1 MGIYE
6 ISLATVV
13 GINIILALGLNMI
26 SGFCGQISLGHAAF
40 YGIGA
45 YTAAILEMIVDQTGS
60 SKAAILAKTGVPIP
74 LTIAAGMITAG
85 IAGLVV
91 GLASLRVRHDFLA
104 ITTMGVGFL
113 FLGIV
118 RQQEMLG
125 GELGISGIPSVGLG
139 KIGYLVVVLIIAV
152 LSAAFSLWIK
162 RSWMGFAFDA
172 VADDEDTARVVT
184 VDVGVYKLAAFAM
197 GTAMAGVA
205 GGLYTYFARFLMPD
219 DFGFITSITVLSM
232 VAVGGIGSVY
242 GVIAATIILTLMP
255 EFFRFISD
263 YKLLVYGTLLF
274 AVMRFAPDGLAGFT
288 RDLLARFKA
297 KRHTQET
304 A

>member
-40 YGIGA
+40 YGVGA
-45 YTAAILEMIVDQTGS
+45 YTCALLAKAGTPLPAAIGAGML
-60 SKAAILAKTGVPIP
+60 
-74 LTIAAGMITAG
+74 AAGIV
-85 IAGLVV
+85 GLVV

-118 RQQEMLG
+118 RQQEILG
-125 GELGISGIPSVGLG
+125 GELGISGIPSSGFG
-139 KIGYLVVVLIIAV
+139 KIGYLILVLA
-152 LSAAFSLWIK
+152 LAALTAAFSVWIK

-172 VADDEDTARVVT
+172 VADDEDTARVMT
-184 VDVGVYKLAAFAM
+184 VDVSAYKLAAFAM

-232 VAVGGIGSVY
+232 VAVGGIGSVF
-242 GVIAATIILTLMP
+242 GVIVATVILTLMP

-263 YKLLVYGTLLF
+263 YKLLVYGALLF
-274 AVMRFAPDGLAGFT
+274 AVMRFAPEGLAG
-288 RDLLARFKA
+288 LARSVRA
-297 KRHTQET
+297 HINRRGERRL
-304 A
+304 

>member
-40 YGIGA
+40 YGVGA
-45 YTAAILEMIVDQTGS
+45 YTCAL
-60 SKAAILAKTGVPIP
+60 LAKTGTPFTAAIGAGM
-74 LTIAAGMITAG
+74 LAAGVV
-85 IAGLVV
+85 GLVV

-118 RQQEMLG
+118 RQQEILG
-125 GELGISGIPSVGLG
+125 GELGISGIPSSGFG
-139 KIGYLVVVLIIAV
+139 KIGYLVLVLT
-152 LSAAFSLWIK
+152 LAALTTVFSLWIK

-184 VDVGVYKLAAFAM
+184 VDVSAYKLAAFAM

-232 VAVGGIGSVY
+232 VAVGGIGSVF
-242 GVIAATIILTLMP
+242 GVIVATVILTLMP

-263 YKLLVYGTLLF
+263 YKLLVYGALLF
-274 AVMRFAPDGLAGFT
+274 AVMRFAPEGLAG
-288 RDLLARFKA
+288 LAGRVFARTKRKA
-297 KRHTQET
+297 RLEDEAT
-304 A
+304 

>member
-40 YGIGA
+40 YGVGA
-45 YTAAILEMIVDQTGS
+45 YTCAL
-60 SKAAILAKTGVPIP
+60 LAKAGTP
-74 LTIAAGMITAG
+74 LPVAISAGMIAAGIV
-85 IAGLVV
+85 GLIV

-118 RQQEMLG
+118 RQQEILG
-125 GELGISGIPSVGLG
+125 GELGISGIPSSGFG
-139 KIGYLVVVLIIAV
+139 KIGYLVLVLTLAV
-152 LSAAFSLWIK
+152 LLTAISLWIK

-184 VDVGVYKLAAFAM
+184 VDVGAYKLAAFAM

-205 GGLYTYFARFLMPD
+205 GGLYTFFARFLMPD
-219 DFGFITSITVLSM
+219 DF
-232 VAVGGIGSVY
+232 SVF
-242 GVIAATIILTLMP
+242 GVIVATIILTLMP

-263 YKLLVYGTLLF
+263 YKLLIYGALLF
-274 AVMRFAPDGLAGFT
+274 AVMRFAPEGLAG
-288 RDLLARFKA
+288 LARSSFAHMKL
-297 KRHTQET
+297 KTRVEDEVT
-304 A
+304 

>member
-6 ISLATVV
+6 ISLATIV

-40 YGIGA
+40 YGVGA
-45 YTAAILEMIVDQTGS
+45 YTCAL
-60 SKAAILAKTGVPIP
+60 LAKAGMPLPIN
-74 LTIAAGMITAG
+74 IAAGMILAG
-85 IAGLVV
+85 VVGLIV

-118 RQQEMLG
+118 RQQEFLG
-125 GELGISGIPSVGLG
+125 GELGISGIPSSGLG
-139 KIGYLVVVLIIAV
+139 KVGYLVTVLILVALFTV
-152 LSAAFSLWIK
+152 FSLWIK

-172 VADDEDTARVVT
+172 VADDEDTARVMS
-184 VDVGVYKLAAFAM
+184 VDVGAYKLAAFAM

-219 DFGFITSITVLSM
+219 DFGFITSISVLSM
-232 VAVGGIGSVY
+232 VAVGGIGSVF
-242 GVIAATIILTLMP
+242 GVIVATVILTLMP
-255 EFFRFISD
+255 EFFRFVSD
-263 YKLLVYGTLLF
+263 YKLLLYGTLLF
-274 AVMRFAPDGLAGFT
+274 AVMRFSPEGLAG
-288 RDLLARFKA
+288 LARNLVKKIHLNAEKKA
-297 KRHTQET
+297 G
-304 A
+304 

>member
-26 SGFCGQISLGHAAF
+26 TGFCGQISLGHAAF
-40 YGIGA
+40 YGVGA
-45 YTAAILEMIVDQTGS
+45 YACAL
-60 SKAAILAKTGVPIP
+60 LAKAGAP
-74 LTIAAGMITAG
+74 LPLAVSAAMIAAGIL
-85 IAGLVV
+85 GLIV

-118 RQQEMLG
+118 RQQEVLG
-125 GELGISGIPSVGLG
+125 GEMGISGIPAPGMS
-139 KIGYLVVVLIIAV
+139 KIGYLAVVLV
-152 LSAAFSLWIK
+152 LAALCTVFSLWIK

-172 VADDEDTARVVT
+172 VADDEDTARVVG
-184 VDVGVYKLAAFAM
+184 VDVAAYKLAAFAM

-219 DFGFITSITVLSM
+219 DFGFITSISVLSM
-232 VAVGGIGSVY
+232 VAVGGIGSVF
-242 GVIAATIILTLMP
+242 GVISATIILTLMP

-263 YKLLVYGTLLF
+263 YKLLVYGTMLF
-274 AVMRFAPDGLAGFT
+274 AVMRFAPEGLAG
-288 RDLLARFKA
+288 LARGLLKTIKPKVRVEKEVA
-297 KRHTQET
+297 R
-304 A
+304 

>member
-40 YGIGA
+40 YGVGA
-45 YTAAILEMIVDQTGS
+45 YTCAL
-60 SKAAILAKTGVPIP
+60 LAKAGAP
-74 LTIAAGMITAG
+74 LPVAIAAGMIAAG
-85 IAGLVV
+85 IVGLIV

-118 RQQEMLG
+118 RQQEILG
-125 GELGISGIPSVGLG
+125 GELGISGIPSSGFG
-139 KIGYLVVVLIIAV
+139 KIGYLVLVLILAA
-152 LSAAFSLWIK
+152 LTTAFSLWIK

-184 VDVGVYKLAAFAM
+184 VDVSAYKLAAFAM

-205 GGLYTYFARFLMPD
+205 GGLYTFFARFLMPD

-232 VAVGGIGSVY
+232 VAVGGIGSVF
-242 GVIAATIILTLMP
+242 GVVVATIILTLMP

-263 YKLLVYGTLLF
+263 YKLLVYGALLF
-274 AVMRFAPDGLAGFT
+274 AVMRFAPEGLAG
-288 RDLLARFKA
+288 LARSSLAFMKLKTGA
-297 KRHTQET
+297 RNEVT
-304 A
+304 

>member
-6 ISLATVV
+6 ISLTTVV

-26 SGFCGQISLGHAAF
+26 TGFCGQISLGHAAF

-45 YTAAILEMIVDQTGS
+45 YACAL
-60 SKAAILAKTGVPIP
+60 LAKAGTSLP
-74 LTIAAGMITAG
+74 LAIGAGMFAAGAVG
-85 IAGLVV
+85 FVV
-91 GLASLRVRHDFLA
+91 GLTSMRVRHDFLA

-118 RQQEMLG
+118 RQQEFLG
-125 GELGISGIPSVGLG
+125 GELGISGIPSSGLS
-139 KIGYLVVVLIIAV
+139 KVGYLVLVLILASLV
-152 LSAAFSLWIK
+152 TAFNIWIK

-172 VADDEDTARVVT
+172 VADDEDTARVVS
-184 VDVGVYKLAAFAM
+184 VDVGAYKLAAFAM

-219 DFGFITSITVLSM
+219 DFGFITSISVLSM
-232 VAVGGIGSVY
+232 VAVGGIGSVF
-242 GVIAATIILTLMP
+242 GVIAATVILTLMP

-274 AVMRFAPDGLAGFT
+274 AVMRFAPEGLAG
-288 RDLLARFKA
+288 LARGLSARIKP
-297 KRHTQET
+297 ET
-304 A
+304 PIEKEVA

>member
-40 YGIGA
+40 YGVGA
-45 YTAAILEMIVDQTGS
+45 YTCALLAKAGTPFPAAIGAGML
-60 SKAAILAKTGVPIP
+60 
-74 LTIAAGMITAG
+74 AAGIV
-85 IAGLVV
+85 GLVV

-113 FLGIV
+113 FLGVV
-118 RQQEMLG
+118 RQQEILG
-125 GELGISGIPSVGLG
+125 GELGISGIPSSGFG
-139 KIGYLVVVLIIAV
+139 KIGYLVLVLA
-152 LSAAFSLWIK
+152 LAALTTAFSLWIK

-184 VDVGVYKLAAFAM
+184 VDVGAYKLAAFAM

-232 VAVGGIGSVY
+232 VAVGGIGSVF
-242 GVIAATIILTLMP
+242 GVILATVILTLMP

-263 YKLLVYGTLLF
+263 YKLLVYGVLLF
-274 AVMRFAPDGLAGFT
+274 AVMRFAPEGLAGM
-288 RDLLARFKA
+288 ARSVFARA
-297 KRHTQET
+297 KRKTRFEDEVT
-304 A
+304 

>member
-45 YTAAILEMIVDQTGS
+45 YTAAL
-60 SKAAILAKTGVPIP
+60 LAKAGTP
-74 LTIAAGMITAG
+74 LPVAIIAGMVLAG
-85 IAGLVV
+85 VAGLIV
-91 GLASLRVRHDFLA
+91 GLTSLRVRHDFLA

-118 RQQEMLG
+118 RQQETLG
-125 GELGISGIPSVGLG
+125 GELGVSGIPAPGLD
-139 KIGYLVVVLIIAV
+139 KVGYLILVLV
-152 LSAAFSLWIK
+152 LASFFTAFSLWIK

-184 VDVGVYKLAAFAM
+184 VDVAAYKLTAFAI
-197 GTAMAGVA
+197 GTAIAGVA
-205 GGLYTYFARFLMPD
+205 GGLYSFFARFLMPD
-219 DFGFITSITVLSM
+219 EFGFITSITILAM
-232 VAVGGIGSVY
+232 VAVGGIGSVL
-242 GVIAATIILTLMP
+242 GVIVATIILTLMP

-263 YKLLVYGTLLF
+263 YKLFVYGTLLF
-274 AVMRFAPDGLAGFT
+274 AVMRFAPEGLAGFA
-288 RDLLARFKA
+288 RSLALFIKKSARE
-297 KRHTQET
+297 KR
-304 A
+304 AA

>member
-26 SGFCGQISLGHAAF
+26 TGFCGQISLGHAAF
-40 YGIGA
+40 YGVGA
-45 YTAAILEMIVDQTGS
+45 YTSALLAKAGTPLPAAII
-60 SKAAILAKTGVPIP
+60 
-74 LTIAAGMITAG
+74 AGMISAG
-85 IAGLVV
+85 VVGLVV
-91 GLASLRVRHDFLA
+91 GLTSLRVRHDFLA

-118 RQQEMLG
+118 RQQEILG
-125 GELGISGIPSVGLG
+125 GELGISGIPSSGLG
-139 KIGYLVVVLIIAV
+139 KIGYLVLVLILASFF
-152 LSAAFSLWIK
+152 SALSLWIK

-172 VADDEDTARVVT
+172 VADDEDTARVVS
-184 VDVGVYKLAAFAM
+184 VDVNAYKLVAFAV

-219 DFGFITSITVLSM
+219 DFGFITSISILSM
-232 VAVGGIGSVY
+232 VAVGGIGSVF
-242 GVIAATIILTLMP
+242 GVIVATVILTLMP

-274 AVMRFAPDGLAGFT
+274 AVMRFAPEGLAGLAQG
-288 RDLLARFKA
+288 LLQRVRSQIISQK
-297 KRHTQET
+297 EVI
-304 A
+304 

>member
-6 ISLATVV
+6 VSLATVV

-40 YGIGA
+40 YGVGA
-45 YTAAILEMIVDQTGS
+45 YTAAL
-60 SKAAILAKTGVPIP
+60 LAKAGAPIAIA
-74 LTIAAGMITAG
+74 IAAGMFAAG
-85 IAGLVV
+85 IV
-91 GLASLRVRHDFLA
+91 GLIVGLTSLRVRHDFLA

-118 RQQEMLG
+118 RQQEALG
-125 GELGISGIPSVGLG
+125 GELGISGIPSTGLS
-139 KIGYLVVVLIIAV
+139 KIGYLSLVLV
-152 LSAAFSLWIK
+152 LVALFAAINLWIK

-184 VDVGVYKLAAFAM
+184 VDVGAYKLAAFAM

-205 GGLYTYFARFLMPD
+205 GGLYTFFARFLMPD

-232 VAVGGIGSVY
+232 VAVGGIGSVS
-242 GVIAATIILTLMP
+242 GTIVATVILTLMP

-263 YKLLVYGTLLF
+263 YKLLVYGALLF
-274 AVMRFAPDGLAGFT
+274 AVMRFAPEGLAGIA
-288 RDLLARFKA
+288 RDMFERFRRK
-297 KRHTQET
+297 KMPSNPGPHIE
-304 A
+304 

>member
-26 SGFCGQISLGHAAF
+26 TGFCGQISLGHAAF
-40 YGIGA
+40 YGVGA
-45 YTAAILEMIVDQTGS
+45 YACAL
-60 SKAAILAKTGVPIP
+60 LAKAGAPLPLAVSTGM
-74 LTIAAGMITAG
+74 IAAGVL
-85 IAGLVV
+85 GLIV

-118 RQQEMLG
+118 RQQEVLG
-125 GELGISGIPSVGLG
+125 GEMGISGIPAPGMS
-139 KIGYLVVVLIIAV
+139 KIGYLAVVLV
-152 LSAAFSLWIK
+152 LAALCTVFSLWIK

-172 VADDEDTARVVT
+172 VADDEDTARVVG
-184 VDVGVYKLAAFAM
+184 VDVAAYKLAAFAM

-219 DFGFITSITVLSM
+219 DFGFITSISVLSM
-232 VAVGGIGSVY
+232 VAVGGIGSVF
-242 GVIAATIILTLMP
+242 GVISATIILTLMP

-263 YKLLVYGTLLF
+263 YKLLVYGTMLF
-274 AVMRFAPDGLAGFT
+274 AVMRFAPEGLAG
-288 RDLLARFKA
+288 LARGLLKTIKPKVRVEKEVA
-297 KRHTQET
+297 R
-304 A
+304 

>member
-13 GINIILALGLNMI
+13 GINIILALGLNMVT
-26 SGFCGQISLGHAAF
+26 GFCGQISLGHAAF
-40 YGIGA
+40 YGVGA
-45 YTAAILEMIVDQTGS
+45 YTSAL
-60 SKAAILAKTGVPIP
+60 LAKAGTP
-74 LTIAAGMITAG
+74 LPLAISAGMISAG
-85 IAGLVV
+85 VVGLVV

-118 RQQEMLG
+118 RQQEFLG
-125 GELGISGIPSVGLG
+125 GELGISGIPSSGLD
-139 KIGYLVVVLIIAV
+139 KMGYLALVLILAV
-152 LSAAFSLWIK
+152 LFTAFSLWIK

-172 VADDEDTARVVT
+172 VADDEDTARVVA
-184 VDVGVYKLAAFAM
+184 VDVGAYKLVAFAM

-205 GGLYTYFARFLMPD
+205 GGLYTFFARFLMPD
-219 DFGFITSITVLSM
+219 DFGFITSISVLSM
-232 VAVGGIGSVY
+232 VAVGGIGSVF
-242 GVIAATIILTLMP
+242 GVIVATIILTLMP

-274 AVMRFAPDGLAGFT
+274 AVMRFAPEGLAG
-288 RDLLARFKA
+288 LARGLLERVIPKVRA
-297 KRHTQET
+297 KKEVT
-304 A
+304 